1 LIQNN
6 NFIPVFQKKLENNHS
21 CSFLL
26 VPEVMTTTA
35 KTAMKPNKE
44 LKLRTAAKAVI
55 RGPLKALP
63 NMPRGVETTTKKSV
77 FPGRGVETTTKK
89 PGFLG
94 EAI

>member
-1 LIQNN
+1 MIQNN
-6 NFIPVFQKKLENNHS
+6 NFIPVVQKRLENNNL

-26 VPEVMTTTA
+26 VPEVMTTTT

-63 NMPRGVETTTKKSV
+63 NMPPTTKKSG

-89 PGFLG
+89 PGILG

>member
-1 LIQNN
+1 M
-6 NFIPVFQKKLENNHS
+6 

-63 NMPRGVETTTKKSV
+63 NMPRGVETTTKKSG

-89 PGFLG
+89 PGFPG
-94 EAI
+94 FPGKSI